1 MQETLEKLTLPE
13 ISPAT
18 DEEIIAYLRQSYKLP
33 KMAALA
39 ERDAL
44 VLSVCEQRGITV
56 TDEELQAAGDS
67 FRLEHKLL
75 GESETLA

>member
-44 VLSVCEQRGITV
+44 VLSVCEQFGITV
-56 TDEELQAAGDS
+56 TDEELQAAGDA

-75 GESETLA
+75 GTSETLA